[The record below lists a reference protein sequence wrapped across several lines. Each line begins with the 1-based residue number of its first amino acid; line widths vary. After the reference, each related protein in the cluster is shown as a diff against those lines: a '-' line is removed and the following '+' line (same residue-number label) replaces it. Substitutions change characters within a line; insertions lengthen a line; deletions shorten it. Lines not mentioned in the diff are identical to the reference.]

1 MRDRLAVKKA
11 KVGRFRPC
19 EGKMPLRQAQGRL
32 SRQPARC
39 RRYEIPFSAQLQR
52 IKESDQLVSLLI
64 GEELESPSGI
74 EPLSVVT

>member
-11 KVGRFRPC
+11 KVGRFRPLR
-19 EGKMPLRQAQGRL
+19 GQDALATADKMPALRN
-32 SRQPARC
+32 
-39 RRYEIPFSAQLQR
+39 PFSAQLQR